1 MPIFA
6 ADPLFWISYKLHTGP
21 GAFPMI
27 GTSNTYHGIAETLRI
42 AASSTESHAA
52 SLAHTWEGDTANK
65 ALAAYRRHAGWL
77 RRQAQHADMIAE
89 RCMTQAHL
97 YEAAR
102 TTMPH
107 YAAIAAN
114 RTRALTYA
122 ASAGTAVGMAA
133 MAINELEYALMAEAA
148 IRTMV
153 TYAGASAAN
162 AVLPP
167 AEPAPHIVAPGAGGG
182 GDPLNLLPGGGGS
195 TANDFGRGPGDTS
208 GGRGPDGP
216 GPSSP
221 RPGDPGSGGPSDPG
235 SAGPS
240 DPGTGSPSTPD
251 TTPTPGNSGP
261 ADGLPG
267 EGQLPPG
274 DSMTGPET
282 LGELPI
288 NGPDGPID
296 PALTDMGYFGT
307 TPGSRTLD
315 GLTGGVG
322 SSVAL
327 GLARGG
333 IGGMPGAATG
343 FRMPANWTLRAPGA
357 TFGALPPAGGAPP
370 ARNMPPRGA
379 IAPNTRRRRRDRE
392 ELRKPAAVYTPGE
405 TQEVPE
411 LEKPPAIG
419 VIEYH
424 DEDTTSQ
431 HKEVLGEPV
440 RG

>member
-1 MPIFA
+1 
-6 ADPLFWISYKLHTGP
+6 
-21 GAFPMI
+21 
-27 GTSNTYHGIAETLRI
+27 
-42 AASSTESHAA
+42 
-52 SLAHTWEGDTANK
+52 
-65 ALAAYRRHAGWL
+65 
-77 RRQAQHADMIAE
+77 
-89 RCMTQAHL
+89 
-97 YEAAR
+97 
-102 TTMPH
+102 
-107 YAAIAAN
+107 
-114 RTRALTYA
+114 
-122 ASAGTAVGMAA
+122 
-133 MAINELEYALMAEAA
+133 
-148 IRTMV
+148 
-153 TYAGASAAN
+153 
-162 AVLPP
+162 
-167 AEPAPHIVAPGAGGG
+167 
-182 GDPLNLLPGGGGS
+182 
-195 TANDFGRGPGDTS
+195 
-208 GGRGPDGP
+208 
-216 GPSSP
+216 
-221 RPGDPGSGGPSDPG
+221 
-235 SAGPS
+235 
-240 DPGTGSPSTPD
+240 
-251 TTPTPGNSGP
+251 
-261 ADGLPG
+261 
-267 EGQLPPG
+267 
-274 DSMTGPET
+274 MTGPET